1 MKCMQAQYAQRGPD
15 PVAVIE
21 AVEVELAAP
30 RAGEVLVEILASPI
44 NPSDLLTLTGV
55 YGVLPELPAV
65 AGNEGV
71 GRVAELGPG
80 VTGLKPGQLVLL
92 PLGCGTWAS
101 HVAARAAE
109 LVPLPAGADPQQL
122 AMLTIN
128 PPTASLLLSEVT
140 PLQPGDW
147 VIQNA
152 ANSAVGT
159 YLVKLAA
166 ERGIHTIN
174 VVRRQGAVES
184 VQAAG
189 GEIVLVDG
197 DDLKKRVRQA
207 TGGAEIKLAIDAV
220 GGAAT
225 ERLANCLANGGT
237 VVNYGVMSGEP
248 CHVSPTH
255 LIFRGINLTGFWL
268 ATWYARAGAEQR
280 AALYGDLTQRIARGE
295 LKAPIAE
302 CFDIRD
308 IKQAVAAA
316 AQGERGGKVLITP
329 RHNS

>member
-1 MKCMQAQYAQRGPD
+1 MKCIQAQYQQRGLD
-15 PVAVIE
+15 PVALIE

-30 RAGEVLVEILASPI
+30 QAGEVLVDVLASPI
-44 NPSDLLTLTGV
+44 NPSDLLTLTGA
-55 YGVLPELPAV
+55 YGVLPELPAI

-71 GRVAELGPG
+71 GRIKALGPE
-80 VTGLKPGQLVLL
+80 VRGLETGQLVLL
-92 PLGCGTWAS
+92 PLGAGTWAS
-101 HVAARAAE
+101 HLVCRAAD
-109 LVPLPAGADPQQL
+109 LVPLPGGADPQQL

-128 PPTASLLLSEVT
+128 PPTAALLLSEIVS
-140 PLQPGDW
+140 LEPGDW

-152 ANSAVGT
+152 ANSAVGS

-189 GEIVLVDG
+189 GEVVLVDG

-207 TGGAEIKLAIDAV
+207 TGGARIKLAIDAV
-220 GGAAT
+220 GGPAT
-225 ERLANCLANGGT
+225 ERLAACVADGGT

-248 CHVSPTH
+248 CQVSPTH
-255 LIFRGINLTGFWL
+255 LIFRGLSLTGFWL
-268 ATWYARAGAEQR
+268 ATWYARAGADER
-280 AALYGDLTQRIARGE
+280 MALYGDLTRRIARGE
-295 LKAPIAE
+295 LKAPVAE
-302 CFDIRD
+302 TYDVRD

-316 AQGERGGKVLITP
+316 ARGERGGKVLITP
-329 RHNS
+329 RHD